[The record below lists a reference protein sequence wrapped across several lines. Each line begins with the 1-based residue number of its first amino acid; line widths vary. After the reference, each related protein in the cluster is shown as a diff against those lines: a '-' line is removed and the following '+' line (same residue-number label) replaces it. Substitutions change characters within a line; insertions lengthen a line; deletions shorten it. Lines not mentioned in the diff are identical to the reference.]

1 MICDYGCGQDAKFQ
15 LKNEKWCCSDHWSHC
30 INMKRKCSERN
41 KGEKNPFYGRK
52 HDQDTK
58 VKIGSKNTG
67 RIKTTEEL
75 RKLSLAF
82 MGKNNPNFGKDH
94 HGKNNPMFGKKRLD
108 ASIRMSGKNNI
119 AKRIDVREKLKIS
132 KIGYKPVPHS
142 HSEKTKLKMRE
153 IALNRSEEVKEKMRE
168 AAKNSHS
175 LEKAC
180 LARRIKIDKKY
191 EWFTSQLITELKNS
205 NGVLEIN
212 EIYKIFS
219 NNPIRYIKS
228 AMVIMKKKGL
238 IYSIP
243 KASKSLIVLNK
254 K

>member
-1 MICDYGCGQDAKFQ
+1 VICDYGCGQDAKFQ

-94 HGKNNPMFGKKRLD
+94 HGKNNPMFGKKH
-108 ASIRMSGKNNI
+108 SEET
-119 AKRIDVREKLKIS
+119 KRKIS
-132 KIGYKPVPHS
+132 ERVDRLGEKNGMFAKKHTDSTKHKIGVKSRERMLNGLAAYANSFIKSPSKPQV
-142 HSEKTKLKMRE
+142 L
-153 IALNRSEEVKEKMRE
+153 LFNLVKEINKT
-168 AAKNSHS
+168 
-175 LEKAC
+175 
-180 LARRIKIDKKY
+180 ARLNYPILNYSADIAILDKK
-191 EWFTSQLITELKNS
+191 I
-205 NGVLEIN
+205 VLEYDGSYWHQDTNKDLIRQQ
-212 EIYKIFS
+212 KIECLGWKV
-219 NNPIRYIKS
+219 IRF
-228 AMVIMKKKGL
+228 L
-238 IYSIP
+238 DRIP
-243 KASKSLIVLNK
+243 DKEELVEVLQ
-254 K
+254 